1 VTALDRLALDAAL
14 TEVDPARSVA
24 ASPQAV
30 THAAPL
36 HRADRKRGTEQTLSR
51 TLNHDMRQ
59 PIGPILTW
67 RLARAAVFGWLSY
80 AFTRNPPLAIGP
92 VLMAAFLRPKLR
104 LLNQVAWQQARSRAV
119 GTQTP
124 LRDGAGI

>member
-1 VTALDRLALDAAL
+1 MTALERLALDAAL

-36 HRADRKRGTEQTLSR
+36 HLADRKRGTEHTLSR

-92 VLMAAFLRPKLR
+92 VLMAAFLRSNLR
-104 LLNQVAWQQARSRAV
+104 LFNLVAWQHARSRPVAI
-119 GTQTP
+119 QTP